1 MEFEELRK
9 IWDAQNNH
17 PLYAINEKAMYNLV
31 LSKKKQAHHITNI
44 SELLLIFVNIGSGI
58 LVLAL
63 NIFKQSGNI
72 SLYVLSAWM
81 LGSALYTLVRRIQR
95 IKGDQQFDRSISGDL
110 IHAISMASYQVRI
123 SQIMRWNILPVA
135 GLTLLG
141 LWEGGKPIWI
151 VVIVLLFFALT
162 FYAGG
167 WEHNIYKRKK
177 RELEILQ
184 KKLGNES

>member
-9 IWDAQNNH
+9 IWDAQNNQ

-72 SLYVLSAWM
+72 
-81 LGSALYTLVRRIQR
+81 
-95 IKGDQQFDRSISGDL
+95 
-110 IHAISMASYQVRI
+110 
-123 SQIMRWNILPVA
+123 
-135 GLTLLG
+135 
-141 LWEGGKPIWI
+141 
-151 VVIVLLFFALT
+151 
-162 FYAGG
+162 
-167 WEHNIYKRKK
+167 
-177 RELEILQ
+177 
-184 KKLGNES
+184 